1 MSLNW
6 TCIATAGGISDAC
19 KTSAEYCGH
28 RWLKMAAADLHMP
41 QELEPTA
48 FVKRE
53 KSSMPCQR

>member
-6 TCIATAGGISDAC
+6 TCIVAGGISDAC
-19 KTSAEYCGH
+19 KTSAEY
-28 RWLKMAAADLHMP
+28 WWSPLAEDAAADLHMP